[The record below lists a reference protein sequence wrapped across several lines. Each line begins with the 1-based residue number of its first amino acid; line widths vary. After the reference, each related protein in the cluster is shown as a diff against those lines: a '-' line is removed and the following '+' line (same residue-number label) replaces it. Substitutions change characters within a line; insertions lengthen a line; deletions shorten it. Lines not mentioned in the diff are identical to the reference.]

1 MMKINKAILLHIS
14 MAILATLLLTLP
26 PFTNSLHTPLNFQPL
41 IKTMEGTRKVQAEK
55 IATISHAL
63 KGNAIFFLGASEVAT
78 SENEHF
84 AVYNFFNTKLHHP
97 TVAYG
102 DSYVDNMTQLALLT
116 RFKQD
121 LSPKTKLVLL
131 IAPDSFYFEGIPPTI
146 FADHFPDAIF
156 KPLMSDKTMR
166 PILSNY
172 LTHIDPQDVDHLTF
186 NQMHIFGWHYHIV
199 WREIKYQFSS
209 FCELVRDYYL
219 SLAHIR
225 HAESKPWPVLN
236 NSWQNID
243 WNAQL
248 QQAQQLNRTRH
259 ESAATLWMDKEVFDE
274 VKTAD
279 EWYPTPPSQQE
290 MQAFTAMIKLLNERQ
305 VNVVVIIDPLNP
317 WALKHT
323 EKFKTTDRYIQAT
336 LKKYNTPYFDMYNH
350 SYQEGWN
357 WDRLHPTEL
366 AWVAMDRFIAEAFNK

>member
-1 MMKINKAILLHIS
+1 MKINKTLFLHIS
-14 MAILATLLLTLP
+14 MAVFAALFLSLP
-26 PFTNSLHTPLNFQPL
+26 PLLDSHKVELKFQPL
-41 IKTMEGTRKVQAEK
+41 IKTMEGTRKIQAEK

-63 KGNAIFFLGASEVAT
+63 DGNAIFFLGASEVAT

-84 AVYNFFNTKLHHP
+84 AVYNFFNSKLHQP

-131 IAPDSFYFEGIPPTI
+131 LAPDSFYFNGIPPTI
-146 FADHFPDAIF
+146 FADHFPDTIF
-156 KPLMSDKTMR
+156 KPLMSDKTLH
-166 PILSNY
+166 PILTNY

-186 NQMHIFGWHYHIV
+186 SQMRIFGWHGKIV

-209 FCELVRDYYL
+209 FCELIRDYFL
-219 SLAHIR
+219 TLLHIR
-225 HAESKPWPVLN
+225 HTTAQPWPLLN
-236 NSWQNID
+236 PVWKNID

-248 QQAQQLNRTRH
+248 TQAEMLNRARH
-259 ESAATLWMDKEVFDE
+259 ESAATLWMDKDIFAD

-279 EWYPTPPSQQE
+279 EWYPTPPSQPE
-290 MQAFTAMIKLLNERQ
+290 EQAFDDMIKMLHERQ
-305 VNVVVIIDPLNP
+305 VNVVVIIDPVNP

-323 EKFKTTDRYIQAT
+323 EKFKNTDRYIQSV
-336 LKKYNTPYFDMYNH
+336 LQKYNTPYFDMYSQKYHN
-350 SYQEGWN
+350 GWN
-357 WDRLHPTEL
+357 WDRIHPTEL
-366 AWVAMDRFIAEAFNK
+366 AWVAMDRYIAEAFNK

>member
-1 MMKINKAILLHIS
+1 MKIKKALWLHIS
-14 MAILATLLLTLP
+14 MAVLAALVLSLP
-26 PFTNSLHTPLNFQPL
+26 PFIDSLKPTLKFQPL

-63 KGNAIFFLGASEVAT
+63 NGNAIFFLGASEVAT

-84 AVYNFFNTKLHHP
+84 AVYNFFNNKLHQP

-131 IAPDSFYFEGIPPTI
+131 LAPDSFYFDGIPPTI

-156 KPLMSDKTMR
+156 KPLMFDKTMH
-166 PILSNY
+166 PILENY
-172 LTHIDPQDVDHLTF
+172 LTHIDVKDVDHLTF
-186 NQMHIFGWHYHIV
+186 SQMRIFGWHSNIV

-209 FCELVRDYYL
+209 FCELIRDYFL

-225 HAESKPWPVLN
+225 PSESQPWPVLN
-236 NSWQNID
+236 NSWLNTD

-248 QQAQQLNRTRH
+248 QLAEKLNRSRH
-259 ESAATLWMDKEVFDE
+259 ESAATLWMDKEVFDD

-279 EWYPTPPSQQE
+279 DWYPAPPSQRE
-290 MQAFTAMIKLLNERQ
+290 MQAFTSMIKLLHERQ

-323 EKFKTTDRYIQAT
+323 EKFKTTDGFIQAT
-336 LKKYNTPYFDMYNH
+336 LQKYNTPYFDMYSQNYH
-350 SYQEGWN
+350 KGWN

-366 AWVAMDRFIAEAFNK
+366 AWVAMDRYIAEAFNK